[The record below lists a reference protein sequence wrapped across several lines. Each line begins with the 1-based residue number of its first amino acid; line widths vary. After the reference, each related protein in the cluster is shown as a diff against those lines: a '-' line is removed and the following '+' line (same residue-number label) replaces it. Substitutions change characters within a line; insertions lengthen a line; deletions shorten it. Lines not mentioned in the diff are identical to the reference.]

1 MIRKGVKYIHNLIYE
16 KVVAMEDKLQV
27 VLELQEQGKN
37 RTEIWKALGYTK
49 CSGLTRYMD
58 SKGYKYNE
66 QENKYEFLEVNRPIK
81 KQENNNQKLINE
93 IQELKDENKNLLY
106 IIQELKDEIHKL
118 KNEDKKRK
126 FKKKN
131 ERGAGRHER
140 LTGAEKESIK
150 MYRVQGKTI
159 KEIAELY
166 KCSVG
171 LIHKIINE
179 NDKAKKIKCNNCG
192 HTFEEEVNLLGYEYT
207 RGICCPK
214 CARDIEMHISLDG
227 KVKTMTCG
235 IDTEFN

>member
-1 MIRKGVKYIHNLIYE
+1 M
-16 KVVAMEDKLQV
+16 VVMEDKLQV
-27 VLELQEQGKN
+27 ILELQEQGKN

-66 QENKYEFLEVNRPIK
+66 QENKYEFVEVNKPIK

-93 IQELKDENKNLLY
+93 IRKLKDENKNLLH
-106 IIQELKDEIHKL
+106 IIQELNCEIQKLKDENNKG
-118 KNEDKKRK
+118 K
-126 FKKKN
+126 FKRKN

-140 LTGAEKESIK
+140 LTGTEKESIK

-171 LIHKIINE
+171 LVHKIINE
-179 NDKAKKIKCNNCG
+179 NDKAKKIKCNHCG
-192 HTFEEEVNLLGYEYT
+192 HTFKEEVDLLGYEYT

-214 CARDIEMHISLDG
+214 CARDIEMQISLDG
-227 KVKTMTCG
+227 KVKTKTCG
-235 IDTEFN
+235 IDKEFS